1 MDTTKF
7 IDPKET
13 DIRGLFSTQQV
24 HKVPLHQRTYTWKK
38 DQWEELFDDI
48 AQLSDGETHFLG
60 SIVVIPDQLKLGVNF
75 FQIQDGQQRLAT
87 IVIFI
92 SVLRDLAEEEKI
104 PGSYQDY
111 LYAKDYNGNLI
122 PRLQLSKLDNNA
134 LMCILEKKRWRSS
147 HPISDCYAYFQNRI
161 KKDFQNNL
169 EGAIRE
175 LWSKLLERV
184 YLVHINA
191 FNDFNAFQ
199 LFETLNDRGL
209 ELSAVDLIKNFILQK
224 VSSDELKLK
233 ECVSL
238 WTEMF
243 ENVRDIEPIKFFR
256 RYMLSSF
263 KGKVSEKRLNKTLRS
278 IIEKEKWDREKILNF
293 VKDLNQK
300 SIIYSHIHRADFQ
313 DAIEINKNLQDLQL
327 VEVSPSYT
335 LLLKLFP
342 FYENAILSKENII
355 EVLEMIE
362 SFHIRW
368 GICGQSTSILDT
380 IYNEIC
386 YDLST
391 TSNSTDSTEILL
403 SIMSKLDS
411 EIKTNVDDTVFRD
424 NFFKR
429 TFKTSERRTKYILWR
444 LSKPT
449 GETTINI
456 NEIQTEHIMPQT
468 LSNDWIKYLKDKTN
482 LSENEIIEKYKE
494 YADRIGNLTI
504 IKGKWN
510 KGMSNRL
517 FEDKKKDYKNSE
529 FSITNELCDW
539 NDWTF
544 DEIEKRSKKFAKLA
558 MEKMWKWKNKHYKKR
573 I

>member
-1 MDTTKF
+1 MNTTKF

-48 AQLSDGETHFLG
+48 AQLSDEETHFLG

-87 IVIFI
+87 IVILM
-92 SVLRDLAEEEKI
+92 SVLRDLAEEKKI
-104 PGSYQDY
+104 QGSYQDY

-122 PRLQLSKLDNNA
+122 PRLQLSKLDNDA
-134 LMCILEKKRWRSS
+134 LMCILEKKHRRDS
-147 HPISDCYAYFQNRI
+147 HPIFDCYAYFQNRI

-169 EGAIRE
+169 EGAIKE

-224 VSSDELKLK
+224 VSGDEHKL
-233 ECVSL
+233 EDCVSL

-243 ENVRDIEPIKFFR
+243 ANVRDIEPIKFFR
-256 RYMLSSF
+256 RYVLSSF

-278 IIEKEKWDREKILNF
+278 IIEKEKWDTEKILNF
-293 VKDLNQK
+293 VKDLDQK
-300 SIIYSHIHRADFQ
+300 SIIYSHIHKADFQ
-313 DAIEINKNLQDLQL
+313 DAIEINKKLQDLQL

-342 FYENAILSKENII
+342 FYENALLSKENII

-362 SFHIRW
+362 TFHIRW
-368 GICGQSTSILDT
+368 GVCGQSTSSLDT

-386 YDLST
+386 HDLST
-391 TSNSTDSTEILL
+391 TSNSTDSMGILH
-403 SIMSKLDS
+403 SIMSRLDK
-411 EIKTNVDDTVFRD
+411 EIKANVDYTVFKD
-424 NFFKR
+424 NFLKRPFKP
-429 TFKTSERRTKYILWR
+429 SERRTTYILWR

-468 LSNDWIKYLKDKTN
+468 LSNDWIKYLEDKTN
-482 LSENEIIEKYKE
+482 LSENEIREKYKE
-494 YADRIGNLTI
+494 YGDRIGNLTI

-510 KGMSNRL
+510 ESMSNRL
-517 FEDKKKDYKNSE
+517 FEEKKKDYKNSE
-529 FSITNELCDW
+529 FSITNKLCDW

-544 DEIEKRSKKFAKLA
+544 DEIEKRSGKLAKLA
-558 MEKMWKWKNKHYKKR
+558 VEEIWKW
-573 I
+573 